1 MEPVRALALVSVVAA
16 VALVVAPK
24 PDFPSGAELGGMVMR
39 IVAGGVEAAEPAA
52 APARIR
58 RVSLDGQYY
67 GECSGRISAVL
78 LEPEPC
84 DALWQR
90 RRDPVQLVQVTPL
103 FPRSERSD

>member
-24 PDFPSGAELGGMVMR
+24 PDFPSGAELGGMLMR
-39 IVAGGVEAAEPAA
+39 IVATGVEEADPAA

-58 RVSLDGQYY
+58 RVSLGGHYY
-67 GECSGRISAVL
+67 GECSGWISTVL

-90 RRDPVQLVQVTPL
+90 RPDPVQPVQVRPL